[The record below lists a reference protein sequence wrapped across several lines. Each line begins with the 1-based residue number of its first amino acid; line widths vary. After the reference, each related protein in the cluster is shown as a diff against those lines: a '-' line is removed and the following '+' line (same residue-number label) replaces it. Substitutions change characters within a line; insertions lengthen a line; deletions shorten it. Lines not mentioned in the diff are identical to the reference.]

1 MIDERDNKTG
11 EKEIDRMLK
20 VMPYFNGDSGDNFEA
35 WVLSAKKII
44 SYGKNCTE
52 EQKLDVVLTKVR
64 GNALETLEFCGDLNS
79 VDLVFSNLKKTYGKD
94 QRALI
99 SNLKQLSNESV
110 KLFSVRLKNN
120 LRALVEVASNP
131 SVIALD
137 YFISGLLP
145 TISKRVKQLLPET
158 YSAAEGYAF
167 QIECE
172 NLSSQAKKNEFLNS
186 F

>member
-1 MIDERDNKTG
+1 M
-11 EKEIDRMLK
+11 
-20 VMPYFNGDSGDNFEA
+20 
-35 WVLSAKKII
+35 
-44 SYGKNCTE
+44 
-52 EQKLDVVLTKVR
+52 
-64 GNALETLEFCGDLNS
+64 
-79 VDLVFSNLKKTYGKD
+79 
-94 QRALI
+94 
-99 SNLKQLSNESV
+99 
-110 KLFSVRLKNN
+110 
-120 LRALVEVASNP
+120 SNP

-186 F
+186 VWESTRKDDQNLEQFNERIFLYFLTYMC